1 MFGYFNC
8 CGLLVCTCPLSFRRL
23 TWIVVWFVAPEHAC
37 LCWAEE
43 PCLWRAVF
51 EQEICFEHTLHDGPL
66 FAFVAATSQSL
77 KAGYFIQ
84 SEWNFCPYFF
94 FAIFVGGFPSSS
106 DDPESAMLSCFDLGY
121 GIVAIL
127 YSAKFIASDW
137 QLLRKKPN
145 WKVKLFIEK
154 CQNSENTVYKSIVSR
169 LFAVEPRPGRDNL
182 NIKFNFN
189 CSNKFFLLNNW
200 CRIPEKR
207 VLHYLK
213 FPGTLVIHRRGS
225 ITVLRKF

>member
-1 MFGYFNC
+1 MNSSLVRC
-8 CGLLVCTCPLSFRRL
+8 SWTCLLVLSRR
-23 TWIVVWFVAPEHAC
+23 TV
-37 LCWAEE
+37 
-43 PCLWRAVF
+43 
-51 EQEICFEHTLHDGPL
+51 
-66 FAFVAATSQSL
+66 SL
-77 KAGYFIQ
+77 KGSLWTRNLFRAYLAWWPVVCICRCDKPIFKSWVFHPIWTEFL
-84 SEWNFCPYFF
+84 SVLF
-94 FAIFVGGFPSSS
+94 FAIFVGGLPSSS
-106 DDPESAMLSCFDLGY
+106 DDPESAMLACFDLGY

>member
-1 MFGYFNC
+1 MNSSLVRC
-8 CGLLVCTCPLSFRRL
+8 SWTCLLVLSRR
-23 TWIVVWFVAPEHAC
+23 TV
-37 LCWAEE
+37 
-43 PCLWRAVF
+43 
-51 EQEICFEHTLHDGPL
+51 
-66 FAFVAATSQSL
+66 SL
-77 KAGYFIQ
+77 KGSLWTRNLFRAYLAWWPVVCICRCDKPIFKSWVFHPIWMEFL
-84 SEWNFCPYFF
+84 SVLFFCY
-94 FAIFVGGFPSSS
+94 
-106 DDPESAMLSCFDLGY
+106 LGY

-127 YSAKFIASDW
+127 YWAKFIASDW